1 MSFVI
6 YPAIDVRGGHV
17 VRLRQGDYTQET
29 RYRENP
35 LALAMRY
42 ADAGARWLHL
52 VDLDAARNGGYTLA
66 VLLREFS
73 SDGRLAVQTGGG
85 VRSAS
90 DVQMLLDAGAQR
102 VVIGSVAIADPDAAC
117 GWLQHFGAERLVLA
131 LDARRENDGVWR
143 LPVRGWTQA
152 SGAELFALLDRYVD
166 AGARHLL
173 CTDIARDGMLSGPNV
188 DLYTS
193 LRARYPMLA
202 VQASGGIR
210 DADDLAALRKIGCA
224 GAITGKALLDGA
236 LKIEEAL
243 AC

>member
-1 MSFVI
+1 MSFIV
-6 YPAIDVRGGHV
+6 YPAIDVRGGRV
-17 VRLRQGDYTQET
+17 VRLRQGDYAQET

-52 VDLDAARNGGYTLA
+52 VDLDAARNGSYTLA
-66 VLLREFS
+66 LLLRECS

-85 VRSAS
+85 VRSAI
-90 DVQMLLDAGAQR
+90 DVQRLFDAGAQR
-102 VVIGSVAIADPDAAC
+102 VVIGSVAIAEPDVVC

-143 LPVRGWTQA
+143 LPVRGWTES

-193 LRARYPMLA
+193 LCARYPTLA

-210 DADDLAALRKIGCA
+210 DAADLAALRKIGCA